1 MFTASIIAALV
12 AAGVATAK
20 AIGKGVQAKKQRESR
35 EEGQAKHLSAMEQA
49 AQQTAQYRGQF
60 QEQQM
65 EGMRH
70 QMAQMQP
77 LQDAMTQAYGG
88 TTGYQAP
95 DMSWLMQQPPQA
107 RSNVGPEVRKVKAK
121 KPPKATRAPASG
133 PQGGN
138 WRTNPTGAPGPTT
151 TTQGPRR

>member
-49 AQQTAQYRGQF
+49 AQQQEQYRGEFRQR
-60 QEQQM
+60 QM
-65 EGMRH
+65 EGLQH
-70 QMAQMQP
+70 QQEQVQP
-77 LQDAMTQAYGG
+77 LQAAMMQAYGG
-88 TTGYQAP
+88 AGYQAP
-95 DMSWLMQQPPQA
+95 DMSWLMNPPEAEA
-107 RSNVGPEVRKVKAK
+107 RPNVGPEVRKVKAK
-121 KPPKATRAPASG
+121 KPPKTTRGTSA

-138 WRTNPTGAPGPTT
+138 WRTNPTGQPGPT